1 MRKRPRHGHRHLC
14 GGRPTVKNFL
24 LRNWYKFQL
33 YCARI
38 DTSDAFETRNE
49 KRYLQ
54 CVQRETNIRV
64 KLLEVCKWR

>member
-1 MRKRPRHGHRHLC
+1 M
-14 GGRPTVKNFL
+14 KNFL